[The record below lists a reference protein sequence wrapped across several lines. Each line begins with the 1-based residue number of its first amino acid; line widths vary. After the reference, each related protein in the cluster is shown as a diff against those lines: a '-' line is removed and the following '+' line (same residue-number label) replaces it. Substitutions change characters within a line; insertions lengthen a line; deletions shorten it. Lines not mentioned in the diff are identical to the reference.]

1 MGKKD
6 KKASHS
12 EVDSTPLTNADEFAA
27 TLRGRRQAAN
37 GLEEDLLTEV
47 PLLYGSP
54 GSPAPHGDPGIV
66 LAQIHR
72 DELLRRNGGGIL
84 HKSSKRSDVAL
95 PFEGAVTAV
104 AILLFLFFF
113 FGD

>member
-1 MGKKD
+1 MGKKGE
-6 KKASHS
+6 KVSHF
-12 EVDSTPLTNADEFAA
+12 VLDSAPPANADEFAA
-27 TLRGRRQAAN
+27 SLKRRRKAAH
-37 GLEEDLLTEV
+37 GLEQDLLTEA

-54 GSPAPHGDPGIV
+54 ENTAPYGDPGIV

-84 HKSSKRSDVAL
+84 HKSSSRSDVAL

-104 AILLFLFFF
+104 AILLFLFFL
-113 FGD
+113 FGE